1 MNDVQYHTTFYCLR
15 TDGKTI
21 FLAIYDIIWRV
32 EIIYMIHSNQLDL
45 HGLKCTVVDYLEL
58 SRSIGV
64 ISWPRRR
71 VSSNKN
77 AISSKRVRS
86 APNAKRKKLGN

>member
-21 FLAIYDIIWRV
+21 FRAIYDIWRV
-32 EIIYMIHSNQLDL
+32 EIMYPNPQLDL